1 MLTKREK
8 VQGTAFIWALPTSD
22 WERKMDPE
30 IGVFKYDV
38 STQSHRY
45 ESGAVKVSEHPISL
59 EVPAG
64 INLLER
70 AIATL
75 NEEKQ
80 RVLGEAQKKAT
91 EIQEQINGLL
101 MITHERP
108 AKEVEGEFLAKDD
121 HIGGTDGFGV
131 PGGYADGDSYR
142 QG

>member
-8 VQGTAFIWALPTSD
+8 VQGTAFIWALPTTE
-22 WERKMDPE
+22 WERNMDPE
-30 IGVFKYDV
+30 LGVFKYNV

-101 MITHERP
+101 MISHEKP
-108 AKEVEGEFLAKDD
+108 VKEVAGEYIPADDRPGNRGESFL
-121 HIGGTDGFGV
+121 G
-131 PGGYADGDSYR
+131 
-142 QG
+142 